1 MGLRLVC
8 ALSRDDGIIATKGC
22 GALQSSVRWP
32 MTPVNGRVRRA
43 GVEASAVTA
52 RVPALRSLSA
62 TVCPRLGLGHA
73 LCTLAV
79 YLGLIG
85 VGSVGVL
92 RLADWLQQA
101 HRLGSHP
108 QLITVAALVLAQLIA
123 SVLTLVWLRARAG
136 ALWSQAEL
144 PGYGFR
150 RTTRSWV
157 LRGEVGGLAIAIAA
171 ALLGHW
177 LDAGTSA
184 QASLQGPLLLT
195 GMRWSLTGI
204 GIVLSPWLEETVFRG
219 ALLGA
224 LAPAL
229 GTLGAVLAS
238 TLVFTLLHAFGMHGH
253 LPALAPIAVLG
264 LFCAWMR
271 VRSGSLAPGIIAHTS
286 YNALAGLGSLL

>member
-1 MGLRLVC
+1 MGARH
-8 ALSRDDGIIATKGC
+8 
-22 GALQSSVRWP
+22 
-32 MTPVNGRVRRA
+32 A
-43 GVEASAVTA
+43 GVEVSLVTT
-52 RVPALRSLSA
+52 RVPALQPTR
-62 TVCPRLGLGHA
+62 VPGRPRQGFGHA
-73 LCTLAV
+73 LRALAV

-85 VGSVGVL
+85 AGSIGVL
-92 RLADWLQQA
+92 RLAAWLQQG
-101 HRLGSHP
+101 HRLGGHP
-108 QLITVAALVLAQLIA
+108 QLVTGIALVLAQLIA

-157 LRGEVGGLAIAIAA
+157 LRGEAGGLVLAIAA
-171 ALLGHW
+171 ALLGRW
-177 LDAGTSA
+177 LDGGHSA
-184 QASLQGPLLLT
+184 QASLQDPLLASGL
-195 GMRWSLTGI
+195 RWSLTGI

-229 GTLGAVLAS
+229 GTLGAVIGS

-253 LPALAPIAVLG
+253 WWGLLPVAALG
-264 LFCAWMR
+264 LFCAALR

-286 YNALAGLGSLL
+286 YNVLAGLGGLL